1 MEKSRKD
8 IIHEISFNALI
19 AAAYV
24 VLTVLVSPLSYGA
37 IQFRFSEILVL
48 FCFFN
53 KRYGIGLT
61 LGCLIANIF
70 SPTASLDVIFGTI
83 ATALACLCIMFSKH
97 LILAIWFPV
106 VFNGFIIAWEL
117 TFFDAPYWMS
127 VLTISLGEL
136 AVMVIGYIVF
146 TSIRQSKGFLNAIKA
161 NQNLDSRS
169 MIARLA
175 VIYLKIVRR
184 KDKNLEK
191 RINQILKEGEQDW
204 VMPKSI
210 SKDIVE
216 ENYNGMKVYY
226 VNKNSN
232 YENVLFYIHGG
243 YYLHQPLKFHVK
255 MLKRILRGGNTMLV
269 FPVYPK
275 APWHTVEDS
284 FENMISLF
292 KKIKEDNIDK
302 KVTLAGDSAGGG
314 YSLALAESLDDQ
326 PDELIL
332 LSPWVDITMKNEEA
346 KEYAKVDPM
355 LSMEKAIYAGNSWRG
370 NYDEN
375 DYHVSPINGDLSKL
389 KNVTIFVG
397 THEFFYQDNTLLYNM
412 LKDKDIKTTLYVG
425 EMLNHVYPAFPTR
438 EGHKAVKEIREI
450 INRKTLD

>member
-8 IIHEISFNALI
+8 IIQEISFNALI

-24 VLTVLVSPLSYGA
+24 VLTVLISPLSYGS

-70 SPTASLDVIFGTI
+70 SPTASLDILFGTI

-97 LILAIWFPV
+97 LIVAIWYPV
-106 VFNGFIIAWEL
+106 IFNGFIIAWEL
-117 TFFDAPYWMS
+117 TFFEAPYWMS

-136 AVMVIGYIVF
+136 AVMIIGYIFF
-146 TSIRQSKGFLNAIKA
+146 TSIRQSKGFLKAIKA
-161 NQNLDSRS
+161 SQNLDSRS
-169 MIARLA
+169 FMARA
-175 VIYLKIVRR
+175 AAIYIKITRR
-184 KDKNLEK
+184 KDQHFNKRVDKFLKGGEK
-191 RINQILKEGEQDW
+191 DW

-210 SKDIVE
+210 SKDVIE

-226 VNKNSN
+226 VNKNTN
-232 YENVLFYIHGG
+232 YKNVLFYIHGG

-255 MLKRILRGGNTMLV
+255 MLKRILKDGNTMLV
-269 FPVYPK
+269 FPLYPK

-284 FENMISLF
+284 FDNMVSLY
-292 KKIKEDNIDK
+292 KKIKEENKDK
-302 KVTLAGDSAGGG
+302 KIILSGDSAGGG
-314 YSLALAESLDDQ
+314 YSLALAESLDEQ
-326 PDELIL
+326 PNELIL
-332 LSPWVDITMKNEEA
+332 LSPWVDISMKNEEA
-346 KEYAKVDPM
+346 KEYIKVDPM
-355 LSMEKAIYAGNSWRG
+355 LSMEKAIYAGNAWKG

-397 THEFFYQDNTLLYNM
+397 THEFFYPDNTLLYNK
-412 LKDKDIKTTLYVG
+412 LKDKDICVTLYVG
-425 EMLNHVYPAFPTR
+425 DMLNHVYPAFPCR
-438 EGHKAVKEIREI
+438 EGHKAVKQIIEI
-450 INRKTLD
+450 INK

>member
-8 IIHEISFNALI
+8 IIQEISFNALI
-19 AAAYV
+19 AATYV
-24 VLTVLVSPLSYGA
+24 VLTVLISPLSYGA
-37 IQFRFSEILVL
+37 IQFRISEILVL

-97 LILAIWFPV
+97 LIIAIMFPV
-106 VFNGFIIAWEL
+106 IFNAFIIGWEL
-117 TFFDAPYWMS
+117 TFFNEPYWLS
-127 VLTISLGEL
+127 VLTVGLGEL
-136 AVMVIGYIVF
+136 AVMIVGYIFF
-146 TSIRQSKGFLNAIKA
+146 TFIRQSRGFLKAIKA

-169 MIARLA
+169 VIARLA
-175 VIYLKIVRR
+175 VIYLKIVRH
-184 KDKNLEK
+184 KDKNLDK
-191 RINQILKEGEQDW
+191 RIKKILKDGEQDW

-210 SKDIVE
+210 SKDIEE
-216 ENYNGMKVYY
+216 ENYNDMKVYY

-232 YENVLFYIHGG
+232 YQNVLFYIHGG

-255 MLKRILRGGNTMLV
+255 MLKRILKGGNTMLV
-269 FPVYPK
+269 FPLYPK

-284 FENMISLF
+284 FANMVSLF
-292 KKIKEDNIDK
+292 KKIKEDNLDK
-302 KVTLAGDSAGGG
+302 KIILAGDSAGGG
-314 YSLALAESLDDQ
+314 YSLALAESLNNQ

-332 LSPWVDITMKNEEA
+332 LSPWVDIAMKNEEA
-346 KEYAKVDPM
+346 KEYTKVDPM
-355 LSMEKAIYAGNSWRG
+355 LSMDKAIYAGNAWKG
-370 NYDEN
+370 KYDEN
-375 DYHVSPINGDLSKL
+375 DYHVSPINGDLSRL

-397 THEFFYQDNTLLYNM
+397 THEFFYPDNTLLYN
-412 LKDKDIKTTLYVG
+412 KIKEKDIKVTLYVG
-425 EMLNHVYPAFPTR
+425 DRLNHVYPAFPTR
-438 EGHKAVKEIREI
+438 EGHKAVNQIREI

>member
-8 IIHEISFNALI
+8 IIQEISFNALI

-24 VLTVLVSPLSYGA
+24 VLTVLISPLSYGA
-37 IQFRFSEILVL
+37 IQFRISEILVL

-97 LILAIWFPV
+97 LIIAIMFPV
-106 VFNGFIIAWEL
+106 IFNAFIIGWEL
-117 TFFDAPYWMS
+117 TFFNEPYWLS
-127 VLTISLGEL
+127 VLTVGLGEL
-136 AVMVIGYIVF
+136 AVMIVGYIFF
-146 TSIRQSKGFLNAIKA
+146 TFIRQSRGFLKAIKA

-169 MIARLA
+169 VIARLA
-175 VIYLKIVRR
+175 VIYLKIVRH
-184 KDKNLEK
+184 KDKNLDK
-191 RINQILKEGEQDW
+191 RIKKILKDGEQDW

-210 SKDIVE
+210 SKDIEE
-216 ENYNGMKVYY
+216 ENYNDMKVYY

-232 YENVLFYIHGG
+232 YQNVLFYIHGG

-255 MLKRILRGGNTMLV
+255 MLKRILKGGNTMLV
-269 FPVYPK
+269 FPLYPK

-284 FENMISLF
+284 FANMVSLF
-292 KKIKEDNIDK
+292 KKIKEDNLDK
-302 KVTLAGDSAGGG
+302 KIILAGDSAGGG
-314 YSLALAESLDDQ
+314 YSLALAESLNNQ

-332 LSPWVDITMKNEEA
+332 LSPWVDISMKNEEA
-346 KEYAKVDPM
+346 KNFIKVDPM
-355 LSMEKAIYAGNSWRG
+355 LSMDKAIYAGNAWKG
-370 NYDEN
+370 KYDEN

-397 THEFFYQDNTLLYNM
+397 THEFFYPDNTLLYN
-412 LKDKDIKTTLYVG
+412 KIKEKDIKVTLYVG
-425 EMLNHVYPAFPTR
+425 DRLNHVYPAFPTR
-438 EGHKAVKEIREI
+438 EGHKAVNQIREI

>member
-1 MEKSRKD
+1 MEKSHKD
-8 IIHEISFNALI
+8 IIQEISFNALI

-24 VLTVLVSPLSYGA
+24 VLTVLISPLSYGS

-97 LILAIWFPV
+97 LIVAITFPV
-106 VFNGFIIAWEL
+106 IFNGFIIAWEL
-117 TFFDAPYWMS
+117 TFFEMPYWMS

-136 AVMVIGYIVF
+136 AVMIVGYLFF
-146 TSIRQSKGFLNAIKA
+146 TFIRQSKGFLRAIKA

-169 MIARLA
+169 MVARLA

-191 RINQILKEGEQDW
+191 RINKMLKDGEQDW

-210 SKDIVE
+210 SKDIE
-216 ENYNGMKVYY
+216 ETDFNGMKVYY
-226 VNKNSN
+226 INKNSS
-232 YENVLFYIHGG
+232 YKNVLFYIHGG

-255 MLKRILRGGNTMLV
+255 MLKRILKSGDIMLV

-284 FENMISLF
+284 FENMLALF
-292 KKIKEDNIDK
+292 NKIQEENVDKKI
-302 KVTLAGDSAGGG
+302 TLAGDSAGGG
-314 YSLALAESLDDQ
+314 YSLALAESLDKQ

-332 LSPWVDITMKNEEA
+332 LSPWVDITMKNEDA
-346 KEYAKVDPM
+346 KNYIKVDPM
-355 LSMEKAIYAGNSWRG
+355 LSMEKAIYAGNAWKG

-375 DYHVSPINGDLSKL
+375 DYHVSPINGNLSKL
-389 KNVTIFVG
+389 NKVTILVG
-397 THEFFYQDNTLLYNM
+397 THEFFYPDNTLLYENI
-412 LKDKDIKTTLYVG
+412 KDKDINVALYVG
-425 EMLNHVYPAFPTR
+425 DMLNHVYPAFPTR
-438 EGHKAVKEIREI
+438 EGHKAVKQIVEI
-450 INRKTLD
+450 IKR